1 MDVPRRIR
9 KNESTPMRGAF
20 LLGGAIMAGLLM
32 GIGKLLTMF
41 VTLPIIAMLLLTLI
55 GAVMSKNDNYG

>member
-32 GIGKLLTMF
+32 GIGKLLTMY
-41 VTLPIIAMLLLTLI
+41 VTLPIIALLLLTLV
-55 GAVMSKNDNYG
+55 GAVLRRNDHND